1 MAHLAIVNFLNKE
14 YTMAMRRTRTTTRRP
29 ATRRARTIRK
39 VSRPWAK
46 QEMAFMRKFYSKY
59 ETAWVA
65 RQLGRTVYSI
75 RYKAV
80 DLGIR
85 KASPTVWR
93 GHKGTSN
100 AFKASCKGNWQRKTT
115 SRWNKPAK
123 RTTRSKTWRA
133 STARRKTR
141 TAARRK
147 TRR

>member
-1 MAHLAIVNFLNKE
+1 MTHLVIVNFSNKE

-29 ATRRARTIRK
+29 ATRRSHATRK

-46 QEMAFMRKFYSKY
+46 EEMAFMRKFYSKY

-93 GHKGTSN
+93 GHKGSPN
-100 AFKASCKGNWQRKTT
+100 AFKTANKGAWSRTSTSRRNKTT
-115 SRWNKPAK
+115 K

-133 STARRKTR
+133 STTRRTTR
-141 TAARRK
+141 RTARRK